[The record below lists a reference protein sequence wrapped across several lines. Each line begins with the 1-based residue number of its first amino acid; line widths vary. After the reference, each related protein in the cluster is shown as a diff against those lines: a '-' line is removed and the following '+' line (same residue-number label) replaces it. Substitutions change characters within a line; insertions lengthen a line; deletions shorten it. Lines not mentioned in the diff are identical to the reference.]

1 LVKSDLQKLFNEIV
15 FLLEELEICN
25 AKREW
30 AQIKI
35 SLENVSTNAYFA
47 PWQRNTD
54 KVVFHQIKVI
64 DAGAKGIS
72 SALMAK

>member
-1 LVKSDLQKLFNEIV
+1 VKTAGLQALEYSLVRATYKAPLMRV

-35 SLENVSTNAYFA
+35 SSFENVRIQTLIFA
-47 PWQRNTD
+47 PWQR
-54 KVVFHQIKVI
+54 KIQIRWCFTR
-64 DAGAKGIS
+64 
-72 SALMAK
+72 